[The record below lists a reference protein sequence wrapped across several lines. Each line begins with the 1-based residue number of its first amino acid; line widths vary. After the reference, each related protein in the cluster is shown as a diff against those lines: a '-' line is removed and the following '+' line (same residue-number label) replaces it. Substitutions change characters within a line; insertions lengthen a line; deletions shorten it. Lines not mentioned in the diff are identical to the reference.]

1 MQIVKEPKKP
11 KQTIDSL
18 LNTWITIEPKL
29 KKWINMKVQQIKRR
43 KDLEKA
49 ILEAEKKSN
58 LHDPDEQ
65 RKLITQFN
73 LIQEGKSNLGRKT
86 KAEVE
91 GKISYMIR
99 KGIIKVEI

>member
-1 MQIVKEPKKP
+1 MKANSLVKKGM
-11 KQTIDSL
+11 
-18 LNTWITIEPKL
+18 TIEPKL
-29 KKWINMKVQQIKRR
+29 KTWINTKLDQFKRR
-43 KDLEKA
+43 KDLQKA
-49 ILEAEKKSN
+49 ILEAENKSN